1 MANANLILLA
11 ENLER
16 RKKTSSSMVDL
27 CEDSFSLVYFF
38 TLFLILWYF
47 NQLMQKASAF
57 AFKLDITGLPNTSF
71 FMDITID
78 GNDVVDDL
86 VKDKAFV
93 NANATET
100 TEVVGDAGNFMK
112 DAKVKKTTTM
122 PS

>member
-1 MANANLILLA
+1 
-11 ENLER
+11 
-16 RKKTSSSMVDL
+16 
-27 CEDSFSLVYFF
+27 
-38 TLFLILWYF
+38 
-47 NQLMQKASAF
+47 MQKASAF
-57 AFKLDITGLPNTSF
+57 AFKLDINRLPNTSF